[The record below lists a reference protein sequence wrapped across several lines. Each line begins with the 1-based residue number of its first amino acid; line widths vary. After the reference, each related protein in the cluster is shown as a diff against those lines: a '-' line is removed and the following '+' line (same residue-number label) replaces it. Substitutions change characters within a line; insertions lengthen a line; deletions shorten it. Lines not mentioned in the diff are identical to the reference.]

1 MAKYTFRKAGPN
13 LELIGDKPGSKDSM
27 QHAIADLPEVKARVR
42 TKAAIGGSKS
52 EARLAAAKNRNGGGI
67 EPIFA
72 PAQVNVVDGPS
83 GIDWYIELEHEHALS
98 IEFGR
103 PKKGGWGAM
112 EGLGILLAAFDTY
125 GTNDGEEYE

>member
-42 TKAAIGGSKS
+42 MKAAVGGSRS
-52 EARLAAAKNRNGGGI
+52 EARLASVKNRNGGGI
-67 EPIFA
+67 PSISEPA
-72 PAQVNVVDGPS
+72 EVNVSSGPS
-83 GIDWYIELEHEHALS
+83 GIDWYVELIHQNALS

-112 EGLGILLAAFDTY
+112 KPVGILLAAFDTY
-125 GTNDGEEYE
+125 GTNDGEEYD